1 MSKWLL
7 PLGTGLQGLGL
18 ALIVG
23 GMLAIGAFAAPAI
36 FKQFARAEAGAAL
49 TMVFRRYDVVL
60 LISLG
65 LVLVGEALRIVFGS
79 FSLTAPVSIAR
90 YVIFAVTAGMMIYST
105 QVVNAD
111 IERMQQAGIH
121 PGATGEGLR
130 FARTH
135 KLSESL
141 YKWEMMGAALLILLT
156 PFVPHKP

>member
-1 MSKWLL
+1 MRNRILKNPFQLL
-7 PLGTGLQGLGL
+7 FQFQFNPLRSSPVSRADRAVAALMAL
-18 ALIVG
+18 ALVG
-23 GMLAIGAFAAPAI
+23 TVGCQQKCQPPST
-36 FKQFARAEAGAAL
+36 EPL
-49 TMVFRRYDVVL
+49 TTLSETSWR
-60 LISLG
+60 LI
-65 LVLVGEALRIVFGS
+65 E
-79 FSLTAPVSIAR
+79 TND
-90 YVIFAVTAGMMIYST
+90 T